1 MMISVKMIILRIKRT
16 VTGDKTSNKKKDNKI
31 VTTETMI
38 KKWMQKD
45 GMIMITIIDNRT
57 QVTQRKP

>member
-16 VTGDKTSNKKKDNKI
+16 VNGDKTSNKKKDNKI

-38 KKWMQKD
+38 KK
-45 GMIMITIIDNRT
+45 
-57 QVTQRKP
+57 